1 MGSALELIWSERD
14 SEEFATAATS
24 VIRPPWTVSVTVH
37 VPYRS
42 EAGLPVQVP
51 SVSPVEEASDP
62 ADADCVPDDADAV
75 DDGLDDG
82 LDDDVTGETD
92 SWTWTDADSSSPSL
106 ARA

>member
-1 MGSALELIWSERD
+1 M
-14 SEEFATAATS
+14 TS
-24 VIRPPWTVSVTVH
+24 VIRPPWTVIVTVH

-51 SVSPVEEASDP
+51 SVSPVDEASDP
-62 ADADCVPDDADAV
+62 EDADCVPDDADV
-75 DDGLDDG
+75 VGDG
-82 LDDDVTGETD
+82 LDDDVAGETD